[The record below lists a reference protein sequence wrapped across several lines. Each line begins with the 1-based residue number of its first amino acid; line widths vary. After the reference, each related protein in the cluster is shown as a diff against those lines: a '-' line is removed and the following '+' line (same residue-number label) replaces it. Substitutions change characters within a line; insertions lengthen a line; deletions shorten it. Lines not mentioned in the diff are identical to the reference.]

1 MKNRLCGP
9 REAKTGKVPAL
20 FLAAALVIGLV
31 ASPAS
36 AAAQTQKKVIRLD
49 TLTVEGKIQKP
60 MAIYILQRSILNFG
74 ELERAESFLPK
85 VVKSVEKDPF

>member
-1 MKNRLCGP
+1 MKNWLCGP
-9 REAKTGKVPAL
+9 RGAKTGKVPAL
-20 FLAAALVIGLV
+20 LLAAALVIGLV

-36 AAAQTQKKVIRLD
+36 AAAQAQKKVIRLD

>member
-20 FLAAALVIGLV
+20 LLAAALVIGLV